1 MEISVNTNSQIQLI
15 RGLRK
20 ETAAMASIHKEVV
33 IDAPAEHIWDAV
45 RDVGAIHT
53 RLATGFVLDTRLEGD
68 SRLVTFEGGT
78 VVRERIVEVDDRAR
92 RLAYSV
98 VEWRAT
104 HHNASIQVFP
114 DGDGRSR
121 IVWIADLLPDD
132 LADLVAGLMERGG
145 AAMKRTLE
153 ESSAALRMRA

>member
-1 MEISVNTNSQIQLI
+1 
-15 RGLRK
+15 
-20 ETAAMASIHKEVV
+20 MASIRKEIL
-33 IDAPAEHIWDAV
+33 IDAPPGTIWDAV

-53 RLATGFVLDTRLEGD
+53 RLAQQFVLDTRLEGD
-68 SRLVTFEGGT
+68 SRLVTFAGGA
-78 VVRERIVEVDDRAR
+78 VVRERIVDVDDRAR

-114 DGDGRSR
+114 AGDRRSR
-121 IVWIADLLPDD
+121 IVWIADLLPDE
-132 LADLVAGLMERGG
+132 LADLVGGLMEQGC

-153 ESSAALRMRA
+153 TAAQPS

>member
-1 MEISVNTNSQIQLI
+1 
-15 RGLRK
+15 
-20 ETAAMASIHKEVV
+20 MASIHKELT
-33 IDAPAEHIWDAV
+33 INAPPERIWDAV

-53 RLATGFVLDTRLEGD
+53 RLARQFVLDTRIDGD
-68 SRLVTFEGGT
+68 SRLVTFAGGT
-78 VVRERIVEVDDRAR
+78 VVRERIVDVDDRAR

-121 IVWIADLLPDD
+121 IVWIADLLPNE
-132 LADLVAGLMERGG
+132 LADQMSGMMEQGC

-153 ESSAALRMRA
+153 ELG